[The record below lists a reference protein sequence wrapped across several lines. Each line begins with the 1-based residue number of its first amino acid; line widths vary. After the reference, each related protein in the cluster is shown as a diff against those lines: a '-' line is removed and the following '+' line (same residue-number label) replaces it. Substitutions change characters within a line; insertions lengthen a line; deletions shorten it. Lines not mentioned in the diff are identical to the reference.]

1 MRAVIRRDYLL
12 DQLSLMAARGGSLLL
27 PEGEGLF
34 LYRPDRQGEGASLG
48 EGLCALA
55 RDGKINEAED
65 RLFAALEEGRS
76 AAILEGGIRFYA
88 FLLTLSRESLKVGG
102 FTEEEIGEGFQ
113 DLLEEFGIRDI
124 FFQGFPV

>member
-1 MRAVIRRDYLL
+1 MRSVIRRDYLL

-27 PEGEGLF
+27 PEEEGLF
-34 LYRPDRQGEGASLG
+34 LYRPDREGEGARLG
-48 EGLCALA
+48 EGLCGLA
-55 RDGKINEAED
+55 REGKINEAED

-76 AAILEGGIRFYA
+76 DAVLEGGIRFYA
-88 FLLTLSRESLKVGG
+88 FLLHLPESDLAAAG

-113 DLLEEFGIRDI
+113 DLLEEFGIWDI